1 VIITNFKKLQEEIEQ
16 IRLNLMDI
24 TVRKGPLSTD
34 TIRTTEILN
43 DKIKEYNRL
52 KINY

>member
-24 TVRKGPLSTD
+24 IAKKGILSTD
-34 TIRTTEILN
+34 AIRETQTLD